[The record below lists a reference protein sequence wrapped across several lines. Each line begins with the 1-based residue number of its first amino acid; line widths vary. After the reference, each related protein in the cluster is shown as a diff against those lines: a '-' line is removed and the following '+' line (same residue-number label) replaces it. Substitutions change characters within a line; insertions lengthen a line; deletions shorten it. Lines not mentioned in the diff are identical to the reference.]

1 MSISRVF
8 LFLLSLSFTERT
20 CLILI
25 DPLSIIYNTRPTLF
39 LLLQLLSFCAI
50 VEVFY
55 LKYLI
60 TGICKYLNLKFAK
73 QFLFFFVLFLFSFY
87 FFLFITYQTL
97 ITYQASLLFEKQSM
111 QSLIDLINN
120 ASENEILIF
129 GIFDTKVQ
137 YL

>member
-1 MSISRVF
+1 M
-8 LFLLSLSFTERT
+8 
-20 CLILI
+20 
-25 DPLSIIYNTRPTLF
+25 
-39 LLLQLLSFCAI
+39 
-50 VEVFY
+50 VFY
-55 LKYLI
+55 KIYIFRKWRYL
-60 TGICKYLNLKFAK
+60 A
-73 QFLFFFVLFLFSFY
+73 FLA
-87 FFLFITYQTL
+87 TL

>member
-20 CLILI
+20 FLILI
-25 DPLSIIYNTRPTLF
+25 DLLSIIYNTTLF